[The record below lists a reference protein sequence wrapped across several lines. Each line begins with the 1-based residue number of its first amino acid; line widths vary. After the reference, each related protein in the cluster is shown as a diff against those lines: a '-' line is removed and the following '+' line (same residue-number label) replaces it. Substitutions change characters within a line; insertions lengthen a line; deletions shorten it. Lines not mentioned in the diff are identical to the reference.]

1 MGQNGTSKE
10 QSLEYWRKNLAELT
24 GPEIHS
30 SPLWMH
36 FVATA
41 NLSGSSAQHIE
52 NMNIRTSSHIRHS
65 NIYTLTYALT
75 CSLE

>member
-10 QSLEYWRKNLAELT
+10 QSLEYRRKNRPARRACS

-52 NMNIRTSSHIRHS
+52 NMNIRTHTNHHIYV
-65 NIYTLTYALT
+65 ILIFTL
-75 CSLE
+75 